1 MPNIVGALG
10 ISCGPLLGNDCS
22 CSWGQLQGWRGA
34 VAIPGV
40 ESPCFPSLQGRELG
54 TMIISGESCFC
65 PILIL
70 YQITFLSVPCPVS
83 LATLR
88 AYCVLDNGNTAM
100 NNTKSPF
107 SWSFLF
113 GISRNHS
120 LGGGFPV
127 FPNTALISDQGS
139 LRVKDPE
146 SPFSQI
152 RPQPDWWGEFSYNVT
167 SSRGAS
173 ERRLSHCFG

>member
-1 MPNIVGALG
+1 MGALG

-22 CSWGQLQGWRGA
+22 CSWGQLRGWRGA

-113 GISRNHS
+113 RISRNHS
-120 LGGGFPV
+120 LVGFP
-127 FPNTALISDQGS
+127 NISKHSPDLRSGLPEGLKTLKAHSVKSDHSQTGGENLATMLHPAEGPQGAGYPIVLGDS
-139 LRVKDPE
+139 
-146 SPFSQI
+146 
-152 RPQPDWWGEFSYNVT
+152 
-167 SSRGAS
+167 
-173 ERRLSHCFG
+173 